1 MQILRSVRVFYK
13 DRLAAWLL
21 NFSVLFILAT
31 WGLLLFNKIVK
42 SPLAVL
48 HINIYSGIDVLGHW
62 KWLYII
68 PAIFLGVAITD
79 ILLAVLL
86 WTRQRVFS
94 YFLLATILVSNLILF
109 LYFLYLFNI
118 LKYNI

>member
-1 MQILRSVRVFYK
+1 MQIWRSIRVFYK

-21 NFSVLFILAT
+21 NFSVLFILGT
-31 WGLLLFNKIVK
+31 WALLLFNKIVK

-48 HINIYSGIDVLGHW
+48 HINIYAGIDVLGHW

-68 PAIFLGVAITD
+68 PAIFLGVAIVD
-79 ILLAVLL
+79 FLLALWL
-86 WTRQRVFS
+86 WTRQRVLS
-94 YFLLATILVSNLILF
+94 YFLLITILLSNIILF
-109 LYFLYLFNI
+109 LYFFYLFNI